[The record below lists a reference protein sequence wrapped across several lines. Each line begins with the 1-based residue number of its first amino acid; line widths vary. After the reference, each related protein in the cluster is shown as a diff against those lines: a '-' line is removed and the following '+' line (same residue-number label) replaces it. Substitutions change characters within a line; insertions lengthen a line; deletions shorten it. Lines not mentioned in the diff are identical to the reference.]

1 MEKNAGSGRIWE
13 LDVARGICILA
24 MVVFHLLYDLSSLF
38 SLLRPIHDP
47 VFAFVGNWGGSLFF
61 LISGICATLSHHPIR
76 RGSTVFACGVLV
88 SAVTYGL
95 YRLGFLEKD
104 TVIYFGVLHC
114 LGACMLLWPLFRRF
128 PPLLLAGLGI
138 VIIAVGIP
146 LEGTRMDTG
155 LWLLPL
161 GILPHNFQ
169 TADLFPLLP
178 FFGFFLLGAFVGK
191 TLYQKKTTLFPHAD
205 PHALV
210 WRALTWVGRNSLP
223 IYLLHQP
230 VITGIVILLEEI
242 L

>member
-1 MEKNAGSGRIWE
+1 MENNTGVDRIWE
-13 LDVARGICILA
+13 LDAARGFCILA

-38 SLLRPIHDP
+38 SLLSPIHDP
-47 VFAFVGNWGGSLFF
+47 VFAFIGNWGGSLFF

-76 RGSTVFACGVLV
+76 RGTTVFACGMLV

-95 YRLGFLEKD
+95 YRLGFLDKN

-138 VIIAVGIP
+138 VILVIGIP
-146 LEGTRMDTG
+146 LEGTWMDTG
-155 LWLLPL
+155 MWLIPF
-161 GILPHNFQ
+161 GILPHGFQ
-169 TADLFPLLP
+169 TADFFPLLP

-191 TLYQKKTTLFPHAD
+191 TLYKQKITLFPHAD
-205 PHALV
+205 PHALP
-210 WRALTWVGRNSLP
+210 WRILTRVGRWSLP
-223 IYLLHQP
+223 VYLLHQP
-230 VITGIVILLEEI
+230 VITGLVILLEGI